1 MVVHYDAPI
10 PNLPVLSTVRPA
22 GFDQLKNLPI
32 ERVTGLWA
40 TAPDAVKTRNETAG
54 NEWERI
60 GTGRSET
67 TGESVFCLVNAGVRV
82 PFAPPR

>member
-40 TAPDAVKTRNETAG
+40 TALDAVKTRNETAG
-54 NEWERI
+54 NERERI
-60 GTGRSET
+60 GTGRSEPHVNPYFAWST
-67 TGESVFCLVNAGVRV
+67 QGFES
-82 PFAPPR
+82 P